1 MNALNTLLVA
11 TSDVN
16 YAFQIKDIMELLD
29 ALSSLGKD
37 VLNKIVG
44 VNTEE
49 DCVNADVTKLS
60 ANGRIDDIF
69 NRYVKGQ
76 GEDILYV
83 VNSLTGEVVSDDEDI
98 EELFSM

>member
-1 MNALNTLLVA
+1 
-11 TSDVN
+11 
-16 YAFQIKDIMELLD
+16 MELLD

-60 ANGRIDDIF
+60 ANGRIDDILIVMLKDKAKIYCMWLIRLGSCF
-69 NRYVKGQ
+69 
-76 GEDILYV
+76 
-83 VNSLTGEVVSDDEDI
+83 
-98 EELFSM
+98 

>member
-1 MNALNTLLVA
+1 
-11 TSDVN
+11 
-16 YAFQIKDIMELLD
+16 MELLD

-83 VNSLTGEVVSDDEDI
+83 VNSLTGK
-98 EELFSM
+98 LFLTMRISRNFFQYVMTGIWNLLLTS